1 MYKRLLI
8 NLGVTKMRVIRTN
21 LNLNEDVIFNL
32 SIRKGRELVGNLTVY
47 EHPQDRVGGQVHIEV
62 VPKWRNRWI
71 SKKLRDDLMGK
82 LISVAKGFRLKILY
96 STALTSVSPRL
107 LEFAGF
113 SEYNSREPKTYYYL
127 MIDGV

>member
-1 MYKRLLI
+1 
-8 NLGVTKMRVIRTN
+8 MRVIRTN

-32 SIRKGRELVGNLTVY
+32 SIRNYNTLVGNLTVY
-47 EHPQDRVGGQVHIEV
+47 KHPEDKVGGQVHIEI
-62 VPKWRNRWI
+62 VPEWRNRWV
-71 SKKLRDDLMGK
+71 SRKLRNNLMDK
-82 LISVAKGFRLKILY
+82 LISVAKGFGLKVLY
-96 STALTSVSPRL
+96 STAFTDVSPRL